1 MVGWYGTSAMR
12 GTQRCSIRC
21 THFDRG
27 TAQFYDP
34 AKAKTISLSPDQF
47 RGDFK
52 AIHFPK

>member
-1 MVGWYGTSAMR
+1 MGQALCVELSAV
-12 GTQRCSIRC
+12 QFVAPIS
-21 THFDRG
+21 
-27 TAQFYDP
+27 TAGLHQFYDP

>member
-1 MVGWYGTSAMR
+1 VVWDKRYAWNSALFN
-12 GTQRCSIRC
+12 SC